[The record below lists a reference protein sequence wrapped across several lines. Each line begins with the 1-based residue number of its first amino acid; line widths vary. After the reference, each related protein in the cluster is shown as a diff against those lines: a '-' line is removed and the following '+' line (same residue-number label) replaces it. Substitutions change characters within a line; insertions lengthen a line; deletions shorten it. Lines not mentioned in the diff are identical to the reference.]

1 MLKFPQEA
9 PAVQKKVQWLKKC
22 RTHQEVFDKLVAK
35 SANIPSDQNGSI
47 DAVVPSS
54 NLENCNTTPYEGRVE
69 L

>member
-9 PAVQKKVQWLKKC
+9 PAVQKKVEWLKIC

-35 SANIPSDQNGSI
+35 SANIPSDKNGSI
-47 DAVVPSS
+47 DFVVPSS
-54 NLENCNTTPYEGRVE
+54 NLENCNTAPYEGRVE